1 LKKNLFATAASAA
14 ALAATPAAAQ
24 SAPAGV
30 RVEAVFGI
38 EGVLGY
44 DKVEGLHDD
53 DGDGGVLYGVGVGY
67 DLPVTKNISL
77 GVDAEATDSTQEEE
91 GATTSIKA
99 GRDLYAG
106 GRVNFAISDKANLYL
121 KGGYTKAR
129 FKAVDGDVSF
139 TENAEGF
146 RVGGGGQYAVS
157 GKAYVGAEY
166 RYSNYDGGIQRHQV
180 ALTGGTRF

>member
-1 LKKNLFATAASAA
+1 MNKILFAAAASAA
-14 ALAATPAAAQ
+14 VLATTPAVAQ

-30 RVEAVFGI
+30 RVEGLFGI

-67 DLPVTKNISL
+67 DLALTKNISL

-91 GATTSIKA
+91 GDDTSIKA

-106 GRVNFAISDKANLYL
+106 GRVNFAISPKANLYL

-129 FKAVDGDVSF
+129 LKGSEGAESF
-139 TENAEGF
+139 TTNFDGY

-166 RYSNYDGGIQRHQV
+166 RYSNYEGSIQRHQV